1 VCIISRFVLF
11 LQQEMIMYMYLFYF
25 FSRAR
30 SEFYSP
36 TLRILITDAFPILC
50 NATIASPFSQYP
62 ATFAYDT
69 AADNISSVV
78 SVSVARAEP
87 SAKSGIKPLVSCA
100 CFAGVSPEHVH
111 VKESVVSV
119 GTKTV
124 NTGTFGLYFAT
135 SLAVLPP
142 CVKTTIKAARTF
154 CAVRT
159 ADEAKDSNGIIG
171 FSTCAKIALNKT

>member
-1 VCIISRFVLF
+1 MFLLF
-11 LQQEMIMYMYLFYF
+11 SSSSFSFTNVQDFNHRRIPDSMQCDDGVSFFAVSSDFRVRYRRRQYLIRRV
-25 FSRAR
+25 SIRR
-30 SEFYSP
+30 S
-36 TLRILITDAFPILC
+36 C
-50 NATIASPFSQYP
+50 G
-62 ATFAYDT
+62 TFCQ
-69 AADNISSVV
+69 
-78 SVSVARAEP
+78 
-87 SAKSGIKPLVSCA
+87 SGIKPLVNCA
-100 CFAGVSPEHVH
+100 CFAVAPEQVH
-111 VKESVVSV
+111 VKESVVRV

-171 FSTCAKIALNKT
+171 FSTCADKARTRCNGRWAASASLQIFDMTFTASTG